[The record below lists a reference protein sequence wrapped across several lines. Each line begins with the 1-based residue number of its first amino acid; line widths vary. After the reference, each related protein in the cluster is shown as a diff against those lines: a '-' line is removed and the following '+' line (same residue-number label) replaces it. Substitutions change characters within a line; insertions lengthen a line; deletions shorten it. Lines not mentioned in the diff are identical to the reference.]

1 MIKRG
6 HINFPKN
13 AIMSCLKSYPHHF
26 STKSLK
32 LSQLIDVL
40 TSQSSIKRN
49 LTYSTNA
56 WLSRKHLAIAR
67 YLPSKMKNFPQG
79 EGLASHSK
87 GCLQPR
93 DSPQGEGL
101 ASHTKGCLQLR
112 DSPQVKRLTSHL
124 KNPHPKTRD
133 ISPTR

>member
-6 HINFPKN
+6 HIDFPKN
-13 AIMSCLKSYPHHF
+13 VIMSCIKCYPHYF

-56 WLSRKHLAIAR
+56 WLSRKHLARAR
-67 YLPSKMKNFPQG
+67 YLPFRMKDLPEG

-87 GCLQPR
+87 SFLQLR
-93 DSPQGEGL
+93 DSPKGEGL
-101 ASHTKGCLQLR
+101 ASHTKGCLQLK
-112 DSPQVKRLTSHL
+112 DLPHVERLASH
-124 KNPHPKTRD
+124 
-133 ISPTR
+133 